1 MKKRPETHPQA
12 GFSLIEVLVTI
23 IVVSFGMLGFAGLL
37 NESIAAN
44 RQAYMRSQAT
54 LLAHDIIER
63 MRVNRVAA
71 TGGAYTI
78 ALAMSPAGGSVA
90 GEDLVE
96 WKSLLSSYLP
106 AGDGSVV
113 ADGSGAVTIVIT
125 WDDDND
131 GVATTF
137 STQSSI

>member
-1 MKKRPETHPQA
+1 MTPSVRQR

-23 IVVSFGMLGFAGLL
+23 VVVSFGMLGFAGLL
-37 NESIAAN
+37 NESIVSN
-44 RQAYMRSQAT
+44 RQAHMRSQAT
-54 LLAHDIIER
+54 LLAHDIVER
-63 MRVNRVAA
+63 MRVNRPAA
-71 TGGAYTI
+71 VSGSYTI
-78 ALAMSPAGGSVA
+78 ALATSPGGSTLA
-90 GEDLVE
+90 AADLVE
-96 WKSLLSSYLP
+96 WKSLLGSYLP

-113 ADGSGAVTIVIT
+113 VDGSGGVTVVIT

>member
-1 MKKRPETHPQA
+1 MRGTRPSAQR

-23 IVVSFGMLGFAGLL
+23 VVVSFGMLGFAGLL
-37 NESIAAN
+37 NESIVSN

-63 MRVNRVAA
+63 MRVNRPAA
-71 TGGAYTI
+71 VGGNYTI
-78 ALAMSPAGGSVA
+78 ALASSPAGGSVA
-90 GEDLVE
+90 GDDLVE
-96 WKSLLSSYLP
+96 WKSLLANYLP

-113 ADGSGAVTIVIT
+113 ADGTGNVTVVIV

-131 GVATTF
+131 GVPTTF
-137 STQSSI
+137 TTQGSL